1 MLTVDFDRLAVRK
14 GDAALDAGCG
24 FGRHSMEFVKR
35 GASVYSMDLDIESVR
50 KTRFILAEMKRQDKS
65 KKYSGY
71 LSLSGNALGMPFKND
86 SFDRIICSEVMEHVP
101 DDRKAC
107 SELFRVLKP
116 GGRIAIT
123 VPTYFNELVYDAL
136 TFEYFSTPGGH
147 IRKYTPKQLAEIMKD
162 CGFEIYAVDF
172 KHAFHTI
179 WWMIRCVVGLHLE
192 NHPMTKSYHK
202 FLHLGLLSKFMR
214 RAENFFNFFFP
225 KSVIIY
231 GWKKLAPPTPRRG
244 A

>member
-35 GASVYSMDLDIESVR
+35 GALVYSMDLDHESVR
-50 KTRFILAEMKRQDKS
+50 KTRFILAEMKRKDRS
-65 KKYSGY
+65 NNDSEY
-71 LSLSGNALGMPFKND
+71 LSLNGNAMGMPFKNN
-86 SFDRIICSEVMEHVP
+86 SFDRIICSEVMEHVS
-101 DDRKAC
+101 DDRQAC

-123 VPTYFNELVYDAL
+123 VPTYFSELVYDSL

-147 IRKYTPKQLAEIMKD
+147 IRKYTPVQLAGIMKD
-162 CGFEIYAVDF
+162 CGFEIYAIDF

-214 RAENFFNFFFP
+214 RMENFFDYFFS

-231 GWKKLAPPTPRRG
+231 GWKR
-244 A
+244 

>member
-24 FGRHSMEFVKR
+24 FGRHSMEFMKR
-35 GASVYSMDLDIESVR
+35 GASVYSMDLDLESVR
-50 KTRFILAEMKRQDKS
+50 KTRFILAEMKRQEKS
-65 KKYSGY
+65 HADAKY
-71 LSLSGNALGMPFKND
+71 LSLNGNAMGMPFKD
-86 SFDRIICSEVMEHVP
+86 GSFDRIICSEVMEHVS
-101 DDRKAC
+101 DDKKAC

-123 VPTYFNELVYDAL
+123 VPTYFSELVYDSL

-147 IRKYTPKQLAEIMKD
+147 IRKYTPVQLAQIMKD
-162 CGFEIYAVDF
+162 CGFEIYAIDF

-202 FLHLGLLSKFMR
+202 FLHMGLMSKFMR
-214 RAENFFNFFFP
+214 RTELFFNFFFA

-231 GWKKLAPPTPRRG
+231 GWKR
-244 A
+244 

>member
-14 GDAALDAGCG
+14 GDMALDAGCG

-35 GASVYSMDLDIESVR
+35 GASIYSMDLELESVR
-50 KTRFILAEMKRQDKS
+50 KTRFILAEMKRQEKS
-65 KKYSGY
+65 HSDSKY
-71 LSLSGNALGMPFKND
+71 LSLNGNAMEMPFKNN
-86 SFDRIICSEVMEHVP
+86 SFDRIICSEVMEHVSN
-101 DDRKAC
+101 DRIAC

-123 VPTYFNELVYDAL
+123 VPTYFSELIYDAL

-147 IRKYTPKQLAEIMKD
+147 IRKYTPVKLEDIMKD
-162 CGFEIYAVDF
+162 CGFEIYAIDF
-172 KHAFHTI
+172 KHSFHTI
-179 WWMIRCVVGLHLE
+179 WWMIRSVVGLHLE

-202 FLHLGLLSKFMR
+202 FLVMGLMSKFMR
-214 RAENFFNFFFP
+214 KAESFFNFFFP

-231 GWKKLAPPTPRRG
+231 GWKR
-244 A
+244 